1 MWIDTVEKHN
11 LWELEVE
18 NFEHPVLASELIDLM
33 GSDTSDTDISQSIL
47 KSFIAKSFS
56 EHGVYVKCGQCK
68 CPVHFIAKN
77 ATAEAHFRHIPTRA
91 PSLEKMKVC
100 SFYSDSESFF
110 GKGQIYKG
118 EGQWHFKTKHF
129 LASHLD
135 AIGCKDV
142 RVEKFIF
149 SKDPSIDKRRKPDIS
164 FIDVNG
170 NRFAIE
176 LTRWWM
182 NPEVVYEREK
192 FFRDEGYNLIW
203 LFSPKCEETN
213 LVTLNLILYGSS
225 ASRQTASVDILSK
238 VECNAFVLSDE
249 AMARMKT
256 RRNVTFEVLY
266 PVPTYDP
273 ILKTID
279 IVKHSQWVELE
290 DLDLAPGQRLP
301 FAVNTSMA
309 FKRAMDEKR
318 SDDRQ
323 TLARDILM
331 LRKFARV
338 ESIFESETDYKE
350 AHKQIGS
357 VIITQDN
364 ECVAK
369 KMAIYKKIAQ
379 ENIEAAY
386 TSFVTRQARKDAA
399 AKIRFV
405 RHTIREHLRDIER
418 IQFEDGIQARYNRI
432 KKVAGK
438 VEQYGGSKIGAFIN
452 RALSQVG
459 YRLEELRSHRS
470 RLSQARD
477 DTKQKSLNNHINE
490 REAFIAELKKGFSDI
505 PEDVSVIELKKSR
518 IVLKAMEFGF
528 RDRAAELERV
538 FELAI
543 DNAFTTYKQTYYP
556 NLSHG
561 WCSSPSRKYK
571 VELDSAFN
579 LCAENLHKRDPRKKR
594 VESYQRATR
603 TVLSDFQADLISHVE
618 RFYQELYEMEQP
630 RFYPWFKKNGEAI
643 KRMRACL
650 EYMEL
655 HGCRRNDAAYL
666 KLYIVCKSVDQYYR
680 GMDARTIMNTFYE
693 SNVQLTSSWPHE

>member
-1 MWIDTVEKHN
+1 MWMDTVEKHS

-33 GSDTSDTDISQSIL
+33 GSDTSDADISQSIL

-56 EHGVYVKCGQCK
+56 KNGVYAKCSQCK
-68 CPVHFIAKN
+68 CPVHFIAKS
-77 ATAEAHFRHIPTRA
+77 ATAEAHFRHISTRA
-91 PSLEKMKVC
+91 PFREKMKVC

-129 LASHLD
+129 LANHLD

-149 SKDPSIDKRRKPDIS
+149 SKDPSIDKKRKPDIS
-164 FIDVNG
+164 FIDVDG

-192 FFRDEGYNLIW
+192 FFRAEGYNLIW

-249 AMARMKT
+249 AMERMKT
-256 RRNVTFEVLY
+256 HRNVTFEVLY
-266 PVPTYDP
+266 PVPTYNP
-273 ILKTID
+273 TLKTIE
-279 IVKHSQWVELE
+279 IVKHSQWVQLKN
-290 DLDLAPGQRLP
+290 LDLAPEQRLP

-318 SDDRQ
+318 IDDRQ

-338 ESIFESETDYKE
+338 DSIFESETDYKD
-350 AHKQIGS
+350 AYKQIGS

-369 KMAIYKKIAQ
+369 RMDNYKKIAQ
-379 ENIEAAY
+379 KNIKAAY
-386 TSFVTRQARKDAA
+386 TNFVTRQARKDAA

-405 RHTIREHLRDIER
+405 RQTIREHLRGIER
-418 IQFEDGIQARYNRI
+418 IQFEDGIQAHYNRI
-432 KKVAGK
+432 KNVAGA
-438 VEQYGGSKIGAFIN
+438 VEQYGDSKVGSFIN
-452 RALSQVG
+452 RALSQVE
-459 YRLEELRSHRS
+459 YRLKALRSHRS
-470 RLSQARD
+470 LTSQTKH
-477 DTKQKSLNNHINE
+477 DTKLKSLNNHINE
-490 REAFIAELKKGFSDI
+490 RETFITELKKGFSDI
-505 PEDVSVIELKKSR
+505 PEDVSVIQLKKNR
-518 IVLKAMEFGF
+518 IVLKAVEFGF
-528 RDRAAELERV
+528 RDRAAELEHA
-538 FELAI
+538 FDLAI

-561 WCSSPSRKYK
+561 WSSSPSRKYK
-571 VELDSAFN
+571 MELDSAFSV
-579 LCAENLHKRDPRKKR
+579 CAENLHKRDPRKKR
-594 VESYQRATR
+594 IESYQRATHK
-603 TVLSDFQADLISHVE
+603 VLSDFQADLNSHVA
-618 RFYQELYEMEQP
+618 RFYQELHDMEPP
-630 RFYPWFKKNGEAI
+630 RLYPWFKKNGEAI

-650 EYMEL
+650 DYMEL
-655 HGCRRNDAAYL
+655 HGCSRDDVVYL
-666 KLYIVCKSVDQYYR
+666 KLYTVCESVAQYYR
-680 GMDARTIMNTFYE
+680 GSDVRTIMNAFYE
-693 SNVQLTSSWPHE
+693 SSLKRFG